1 MQDASEN
8 RFTKASDV
16 FTREELAALSARS
29 DLRGAWAVASTWG
42 VIGITFAALARWPN
56 PGMLAVALVVLGGRQ
71 LALSILMHE
80 AAHRTLFRTRWLN
93 DVLTDWT
100 CARLMW
106 NDVARYRRHHLGHHN
121 HTGTPLDPDRSLVES
136 FPTTRASLARKLLR
150 DAAGITGIKRIL
162 GLVLMDAGVLEYTV
176 AADARRRPRG
186 DRTAWDYVR
195 EGAGHMAGVLVTNAV
210 LAGVLAESG
219 HPRFYLVWVLA
230 YMTTFSVF
238 LRIRSFAE
246 HACTEQSTDILR
258 NTRTTRAGLL
268 ARATVAPVR
277 VNYHLEHHLLVAV
290 PYYRLR
296 KMHRMLRERGVVL
309 APPGYADVIALV
321 SSVPAATAHA

>member
-1 MQDASEN
+1 MQDASET
-8 RFTKASDV
+8 RSTKATDV
-16 FTREELAALSARS
+16 FTREELASLSARS
-29 DLRGAWAVASTWG
+29 DARGAWAIVSTWAIVG
-42 VIGITFAALARWPN
+42 LTFAALARWPN
-56 PGMLAVALVVLGGRQ
+56 AGTLAVAVVVLGGRQ

-100 CARLMW
+100 CARVMW

-121 HTGTPLDPDRSLVES
+121 HAGTPLDPDRSLVDA

-150 DAAGITGIKRIL
+150 DAVGLTGLKRII
-162 GLVLMDAGVLEYTV
+162 GLVLMDAGALEYTV
-176 AADARRRPRG
+176 AGDARRVPRG
-186 DRTAWDYVR
+186 SRSGWSYLR
-195 EGAGHMAGVLVTNAV
+195 GGARRMAGVVLTNAA
-210 LAGVLAESG
+210 LAGALAAAG
-219 HPRFYLVWVLA
+219 HPRLYLVWIAA

-238 LRIRSFAE
+238 LRIRSIAE
-246 HACTEQSTDILR
+246 HACTGEGTDVLR

-290 PYYRLR
+290 PYYRLAR
-296 KMHRMLRERGVVL
+296 MHRMLRQRGVMT
-309 APPGYADVIALV
+309 APPSYVDVIRLV
-321 SSVPAATAHA
+321 SSSPSTA